1 MAATSITELE
11 TRTETGTGTGTEKVD
26 APAEAE
32 AEASSQAQQPS
43 SLLLPL
49 LRKLH
54 LPPKW
59 KAGWIRNE
67 EGRENEQQNEIGQG
81 ELERVGQQHAVVEQE
96 EEEETNEESVMIVRD
111 SQSTRSS
118 GSVSYYSYDATGI
131 DDGSA
136 RWSNMWRRIR
146 RFPPFGGLA
155 HISYRIGFHHILMT
169 INTVAMIMLCK

>member
-1 MAATSITELE
+1 MAATSSTELE
-11 TRTETGTGTGTEKVD
+11 TRTETGTGIEKVD

-32 AEASSQAQQPS
+32 ADTCSTQPPS
-43 SLLLPL
+43 SSLLPL

-54 LPPKW
+54 LPPRW
-59 KAGWIRNE
+59 KAKCIRKE

-81 ELERVGQQHAVVEQE
+81 ELERLGQQRAVVEQG
-96 EEEETNEESVMIVRD
+96 EEEETNEESVMVRRD

-118 GSVSYYSYDATGI
+118 GSVSYYSYDATDI

-146 RFPPFGGLA
+146 RFPPFWGFS
-155 HISYRIGFHHILMT
+155 HIIYRIGYHHILIA